1 MNKIPATTYAALL
14 RALKR
19 HRNARRAAAKVA
31 GVNQTTA
38 WRIARKNGIELISRA
53 EHMRKRRREPAFRRK
68 QARAAAK
75 GASRWLKSKHRNEPA
90 FHRKM
95 IEAARA
101 NLTRLNEDPSFRRA
115 SAERLR
121 ALYADP
127 KFRRKQARAASK
139 AMRRRHARLGKRA
152 RRTGRKEDAISRSN
166 RITSK

>member
-1 MNKIPATTYAALL
+1 MKKIPATTYAALL

-19 HRNARRAAAKVA
+19 HRNARRAAAEV
-31 GVNQTTA
+31 GVHATTA
-38 WRIARKNGIELISRA
+38 SRIARKNDIELISLA
-53 EHMRKRRREPAFRRK
+53 EHMRKRRREPAFRKK

-75 GASRWLKSKHRNEPA
+75 GASRWLKGKHRNEPA

-127 KFRRKQARAASK
+127 EFRRKQARAASK
-139 AMRRRHARLGKRA
+139 GMRRRHARLGKRV
-152 RRTGRKEDAISRSN
+152 RRAGRKDGAISRSN